1 MAIQTK
7 KNGAHCELLISGR
20 VDGELANQMEIA
32 ILNAVREGANQIF
45 VNMANVNF
53 LCSAGIR
60 VLLQYWRQMK
70 NSGKTL
76 LVASPSAEVNSV
88 LEMTGFRNMIVEGS
102 QSR

>member
-1 MAIQTK
+1 M
-7 KNGAHCELLISGR
+7 ISGR
-20 VDGELANQMEIA
+20 VDGEMANQMEIA
-32 ILNAVREGANQIF
+32 ILNAVREGASQIF

-70 NSGKTL
+70 NGGKTL